1 MEHMKETFS
10 IPAFMEFLEKGEK
23 SMIHDTEVLHEVLIS
38 KNAYDVTA
46 TPSQLLRLLKDMK
59 KTFPKYVEEIRCC
72 KNISETLKKAQPLPQ
87 KKRLL

>member
-10 IPAFMEFLEKGEK
+10 IPAFMECLEKGEK
-23 SMIHDTEVLHEVLIS
+23 NRPHDTEVLHEVLIS

-46 TPSQLLRLLKDMK
+46 MPSQLLGLLKGMK
-59 KTFPKYVEEIRCC
+59 KTFPKYAEEISCC

-87 KKRLL
+87 KKHLL